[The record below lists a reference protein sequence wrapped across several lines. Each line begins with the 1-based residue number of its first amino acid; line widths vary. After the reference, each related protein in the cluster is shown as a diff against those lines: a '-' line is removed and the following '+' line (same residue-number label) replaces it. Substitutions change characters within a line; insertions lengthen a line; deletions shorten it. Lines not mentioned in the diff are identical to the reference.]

1 MTGPSRPPGV
11 KGGLRRAVVAEAVA
25 GFRRLP
31 VDPSVVL
38 YESFAGNGMLCN
50 PEAVYRTLRGDR
62 RFDHLRHVW
71 VLDDPARHP
80 SVLSELAGDDRVSVV
95 TRRSAAY
102 FRHLST
108 AGYLVNNATFPAE
121 FGKRSGQ
128 VYVNTWHGTPIKRM
142 GYDIPSG
149 SQGMGNGTGNVV
161 RNFLQ
166 ADYLVSASPFMT
178 DQMYARAY
186 RLSNLFRGLVI
197 EEGYPRIDRQAIGRE
212 RAREVVAGGRP
223 LGPGRVVL
231 YAPTWRGESFHDP
244 RDDSADLV
252 EQVRRLSQRLGDEW
266 TVRVKVHQAVYG
278 AARRLPGL
286 SDVLIDNDIPTNV
299 VLAAVDVLVADYSSI
314 IVDFLALDRPI
325 VVFAPDHSEYGEVR
339 GLYEPATGWPGPV
352 LVDIDDVA
360 DAVSQAGSGGPRDP
374 ALTHRDSRQQWRSRL
389 CPHEDGRAGQRL
401 VDVVFAGAR
410 EGHNLVDLSSDGRPR
425 ILMYLGE
432 LKPNGMTTS
441 ALNLLRAIDHTRY
454 DVTALYPDSHADER
468 VQAAA
473 AIDPHVR
480 RLPRIGGMSGSAAS
494 QVARQ
499 VVQRRGVAVR
509 RDAAPLARTFRA
521 EWERCFGQAHFD
533 CVVDFAGYSP
543 FWSLLL
549 LQGRAPRSAIWLHND
564 MVADSRREVGGRQ
577 PLRANL
583 EAVFSTYR
591 FFDNLVSVSPA
602 LREVNRAQLAQYA
615 PADHFTYAVNVVDAD
630 SVRARAADQ
639 AAWHLPAAPEGTIT
653 FLSAGRLSS
662 AKNYP
667 RLVAAYAQ
675 VRTQYPRTRLVILG
689 EGPER
694 ALLEALIDD
703 LGVADTVLLAGHQP
717 NPYPV
722 MAASD
727 CFVMSSD
734 HEGQPMVILEALV
747 LGVPVVTT
755 RFASVDSAL
764 PPGQG
769 LVVARSVEG
778 VADGMR
784 AFLRGE
790 VPVPQFDAVAYN
802 SEAVAQFVRA
812 IGLESIGTA
821 DQDP

>member
-1 MTGPSRPPGV
+1 MRGV
-11 KGGLRRAVVAEAVA
+11 LRRAAVAEAVA

-31 VDPSVVL
+31 VDPGVVL

-50 PEAVYRTLRGDR
+50 PEAVYRALRADR

-80 SVLSELAGDDRVSVV
+80 SVMRELTGDDRVSVV

-102 FRHLST
+102 FRSLST

-121 FGKRSGQ
+121 FGKRPEQ
-128 VYVNTWHGTPIKRM
+128 VYVNTWHGTPLKRM
-142 GYDIPSG
+142 GFDIPSG
-149 SQGMGNGTGNVV
+149 ARNATDGTGNGTGNVV

-166 ADYLVSASPFMT
+166 ADFLVSGSPFMT
-178 DQMYARAY
+178 DQMYAKAY
-186 RLSNLFRGLVI
+186 RLGNIFPGLVI
-197 EEGYPRIDRQAIGRE
+197 EEGYPRIDRQAVGQE
-212 RAREVVAGGRP
+212 RAREIVAG
-223 LGPGRVVL
+223 GPGRVVL

-244 RDDSADLV
+244 RDDSASLV
-252 EQVRRLSQRLGDEW
+252 EHVRRLSLLLGDEW
-266 TVRVKVHQAVYG
+266 TVRVKVHQAVYA

-286 SDVLIDNDIPTNV
+286 DDVLIDNDIPTNV

-325 VVFAPDHSEYGEVR
+325 VVFAPDRADYGEVR
-339 GLYEPATGWPGPV
+339 GLYEPAPGWPGPV
-352 LVDIDDVA
+352 VTDIDEVA
-360 DAVSQAGSGGPRDP
+360 AVVAQAGGGGSNDP
-374 ALTHRDSRQQWRSRL
+374 ALSHLSARREWRDRL
-389 CPHEDGRAGQRL
+389 CPREDGLASQRL

-410 EGHNLVDLSSDGRPR
+410 DGHNLVDLSTDGRPR

-441 ALNLLRAIDHTRY
+441 ALNLLMSLDHARF
-454 DVTALYPDSHADER
+454 DVTAVYPDSRDPDR
-468 VQAAA
+468 VHAAA
-473 AIDPHVR
+473 SIDPRVR
-480 RLPRIGGMSGSAAS
+480 RIPRIGDMAGSGAA
-494 QVARQ
+494 QLARQ
-499 VVQRRGVAVR
+499 VVQRRGVAAR
-509 RDAAPLARTFRA
+509 RDAAPLARSFRT
-521 EWERCFGQAHFD
+521 EWERCFGQAQFD
-533 CVVDFAGYSP
+533 CIVDFAGYSP

-549 LQGRAPRSAIWLHND
+549 LQGGAPRHAIWLHND
-564 MVADSRREVGGRQ
+564 MLADSRREVGGRQ
-577 PLRANL
+577 PLRRNL

-591 FFDNLVSVSPA
+591 FFDSLVSVSPA
-602 LREVNRAQLAQYA
+602 LCDVNRARLAQYA
-615 PADHFTYAVNVVDAD
+615 PAERFTYAVNVVDAD
-630 SVRARAADQ
+630 SVRARAEATV
-639 AAWHLPAAPEGTIT
+639 AWRLPPALQGTIT

-667 RLVAAYAQ
+667 RLVAAFAQ
-675 VRTQYPRTRLVILG
+675 VHREHPRTRLVILG
-689 EGPER
+689 EGPDR
-694 ALLEALIDD
+694 AAIEAQVDD
-703 LGVADTVLLAGHQP
+703 LGVADGVVLGGHQP
-717 NPYPV
+717 NPFPV

-769 LVVARSVEG
+769 LVVERSVDG
-778 VADGMR
+778 VAEGMR

-790 VPVPQFDAVAYN
+790 VPRPHFDSVSYNRQAVGQFLRAV
-802 SEAVAQFVRA
+802 
-812 IGLESIGTA
+812 GLAPGEEDDRT
-821 DQDP
+821 P